1 MITTFEDLPNEIL
14 INILEYIA
22 SPVAVYRSFSK
33 LNHRFNIILQSIR
46 LNLDIF
52 MEDRQSL
59 TIIECFSSYCN
70 RLRVDSVCPSI
81 SLEQF
86 SLLRSLTMI
95 EPTDAQINSIQSQTL
110 PMLEYLAT
118 PASMVSFPFKYFI
131 DNFLYIDHI

>member
-95 EPTDAQINSIQSQTL
+95 EPTDAHINSIQSQTL

-118 PASMVSFPFKYFI
+118 PASMVSFRFKYFI